1 MSQHLPPPSFEK
13 KIVPFEE
20 LEEFVSKLPH
30 PIVLTNGVFDILHR
44 GHVTYLAQAASLG
57 ASLVVA
63 VNSDESVRMLG
74 KGPDRPINSEND
86 RAAVLAALE
95 STACVVIFKDKVPLE
110 VVKKVRPD
118 IYVKG
123 GDYEISQLPEAE
135 IVHSYGGKVVTV
147 AFDYDRSTTKLLN
160 KVRSVAF
167 FTGVVNGCVQEALF
181 GAAVK
186 ALSVVLAGDRFAFRN
201 FTGDRIG
208 QLDFSSGAAVDLAKT
223 VKDFRFKNIA
233 SDHCHG
239 RGCNLRI
246 RFFNNRADCRTLLVF
261 AVNFD
266 NAVLFGQFTRNG
278 LYSKYV
284 AAVIL
289 FTRLDQ
295 LGNRRLFGINQVIS
309 Q

>member
-30 PIVLTNGVFDILHR
+30 PIVLTNGVFVILHR

-160 KVRSVAF
+160 KVRS
-167 FTGVVNGCVQEALF
+167 
-181 GAAVK
+181 K
-186 ALSVVLAGDRFAFRN
+186 
-201 FTGDRIG
+201 
-208 QLDFSSGAAVDLAKT
+208 
-223 VKDFRFKNIA
+223 
-233 SDHCHG
+233 
-239 RGCNLRI
+239 
-246 RFFNNRADCRTLLVF
+246 
-261 AVNFD
+261 
-266 NAVLFGQFTRNG
+266 
-278 LYSKYV
+278 
-284 AAVIL
+284 
-289 FTRLDQ
+289 
-295 LGNRRLFGINQVIS
+295 
-309 Q
+309 

>member
-13 KIVPFEE
+13 KIVSFEE

-44 GHVTYLAQAASLG
+44 AQAASLG

-160 KVRSVAF
+160 KVRS
-167 FTGVVNGCVQEALF
+167 
-181 GAAVK
+181 K
-186 ALSVVLAGDRFAFRN
+186 
-201 FTGDRIG
+201 
-208 QLDFSSGAAVDLAKT
+208 
-223 VKDFRFKNIA
+223 
-233 SDHCHG
+233 
-239 RGCNLRI
+239 
-246 RFFNNRADCRTLLVF
+246 
-261 AVNFD
+261 
-266 NAVLFGQFTRNG
+266 
-278 LYSKYV
+278 
-284 AAVIL
+284 
-289 FTRLDQ
+289 
-295 LGNRRLFGINQVIS
+295 
-309 Q
+309 

>member
-1 MSQHLPPPSFEK
+1 MSQHLPPPPFEK
-13 KIVPFEE
+13 KIVSFEK
-20 LEEFVSKLPH
+20 LEEFVRKLPH
-30 PIVLTNGVFDILHR
+30 PVVLTNGVFDILHR

-135 IVHSYGGKVVTV
+135 IVHFYGGKVVTV

-160 KVRSVAF
+160 KVRS
-167 FTGVVNGCVQEALF
+167 
-181 GAAVK
+181 K
-186 ALSVVLAGDRFAFRN
+186 
-201 FTGDRIG
+201 
-208 QLDFSSGAAVDLAKT
+208 
-223 VKDFRFKNIA
+223 
-233 SDHCHG
+233 
-239 RGCNLRI
+239 
-246 RFFNNRADCRTLLVF
+246 
-261 AVNFD
+261 
-266 NAVLFGQFTRNG
+266 
-278 LYSKYV
+278 
-284 AAVIL
+284 
-289 FTRLDQ
+289 
-295 LGNRRLFGINQVIS
+295 
-309 Q
+309 